1 MDFAAMRRRLLAF
14 PGAVEDFPF
23 GPEPHVF
30 KVAGKMF
37 AILSEGADDTDAAA
51 GGPATVSLK
60 CDPALAPLLRE
71 RYAAVTPGYHL
82 NKVHWN
88 TVALDGSVPDD
99 EVDDWAAMSYERV
112 VAGLPKAVRMGLGV

>member
-1 MDFAAMRRRLLAF
+1 MDFDAMRRRLLAF

-30 KVAGKMF
+30 KVGGKLF
-37 AILSEGADDTDAAA
+37 AILSDAAA

-88 TVALDGSVPDD
+88 TVALDGSIPDD

-112 VAGLPKAVRMGLGV
+112 VAGLPKAARAGLGV

>member
-1 MDFAAMRRRLLAF
+1 MMDFDPMRRRLLAF

-23 GPEPHVF
+23 GPEHHVV

-37 AILSEGADDTDAAA
+37 AILSDADAA
-51 GGPATVSLK
+51 GGPAAVSLK

-88 TVALDGSVPDD
+88 TVTLDGSVPDD
-99 EVDDWAAMSYERV
+99 EVDDWAVMSYERV
-112 VAGLPKAVRMGLGV
+112 VAGLPKAVRAGLGV

>member
-1 MDFAAMRRRLLAF
+1 MMDFDPMRRRLLAF

-23 GPEPHVF
+23 GPEHHVV

-37 AILSEGADDTDAAA
+37 AILSDADAA
-51 GGPATVSLK
+51 GGPAAVSLK

-88 TVALDGSVPDD
+88 TVTLDGSVPDD
-99 EVDDWAAMSYERV
+99 EVDDWAVMSYERV
-112 VAGLPKAVRMGLGV
+112 VAGLPKGGRAGLGV